1 MVGAA
6 RAAAPEKVAAA
17 DGPSLSELLNAVD
30 GVGAAADGRIL
41 FITTNRV
48 DALDGALL
56 RPGRC
61 DRSFFLG
68 ASVLFALQHAVH
80 VQALSEEDA
89 TRLRSRYDGQLRGA
103 RRHLD
108 ADDAPTDRRA
118 FTRRLRAAI
127 LFVDSNRSLP
137 LLSWPGAIIDG
148 LIECEHSDGIVI
160 VDVDGGLHS
169 SVLILPGFPCGGCI
183 WVEQVLS
190 LKTIR

>member
-68 ASVLFALQHAVH
+68 ASD
-80 VQALSEEDA
+80 ED
-89 TRLRSRYDGQLRGA
+89 QA
-103 RRHLD
+103 RRLFERFF
-108 ADDAPTDRRA
+108 DDAPEAAAA
-118 FTRRLRAAI
+118 FAAAAHGRSMADLQGLCLRHRGDPTGAVAEAS
-127 LFVDSNRSLP
+127 LGVDESRGS
-137 LLSWPGAIIDG
+137 
-148 LIECEHSDGIVI
+148 
-160 VDVDGGLHS
+160 
-169 SVLILPGFPCGGCI
+169 
-183 WVEQVLS
+183 
-190 LKTIR
+190 